1 MSLEKFKSL
10 HNQNQPLLI
19 ANTWDAI
26 SSKAAEK
33 AGFQVIGTSS
43 HAIANIL
50 GYEDGENIP
59 FEEMFFMVEKIAKST
74 SLLVSADFESGY
86 SDDPQQVAKNVE
98 KLVDAGILGINLE
111 DGLTNGKNRS
121 LGDIS
126 ILTDKIKAIK
136 SHLQSKGKDIYINAR
151 IDTYTTKHPD
161 AINETLK
168 RIKAYET
175 AGADGFFVPLINT
188 DEDIKAVLETTKLPL
203 NVFMKD
209 GLKTYEEF
217 AALGVHR
224 VSYGNGIHAK
234 ITEATNKA
242 FDDLMKTKSLS

>member
-1 MSLEKFKSL
+1 MSLDKFKSL

-59 FEEMFFMVEKIAKST
+59 FEEMFFMIEKIAKST

-111 DGLTNGKNRS
+111 DGLTNGKDRS
-121 LGDIS
+121 LGDVS
-126 ILTDKIKAIK
+126 VLTDKIKAIK

-151 IDTYTTKHPD
+151 IDTYTTKHAD

-168 RIKAYET
+168 RIKAYEA

-188 DEDIKAVLETTKLPL
+188 DEDIKTVLETTQLPL

-242 FDDLMKTKSLS
+242 FDDLMNTKSLK

>member
-111 DGLTNGKNRS
+111 DGLTNGKDRS

-126 ILTDKIKAIK
+126 VLTDKIKAIK

-151 IDTYTTKHPD
+151 IDTYTTKHAD

>member
-1 MSLEKFKSL
+1 MSLDKFKSL

-19 ANTWDAI
+19 ANTWDVI

-59 FEEMFFMVEKIAKST
+59 FEEMFFVVEKITKST

-111 DGLTNGKNRS
+111 DGLTNGKDRS

-126 ILTDKIKAIK
+126 ILNDKIKAIK

-161 AINETLK
+161 AINETLN
-168 RIKAYET
+168 RIKAYEA
-175 AGADGFFVPLINT
+175 AGANGFFVPLINT
-188 DEDIKAVLETTKLPL
+188 DEDIKAVLETTQLPL

>member
-33 AGFQVIGTSS
+33 AGFQAIGTSS

-74 SLLVSADFESGY
+74 SLLFSADFESGY

-111 DGLTNGKNRS
+111 DGLTNGKDRS

-126 ILTDKIKAIK
+126 VLTDKIKAIK

-175 AGADGFFVPLINT
+175 AGADGFFVPLINA

-203 NVFMKD
+203 NVFMKN

-242 FDDLMKTKSLS
+242 FDDLMKTKSLK

>member
-10 HNQNQPLLI
+10 HKQNQPLLI
-19 ANTWDAI
+19 ANTWDVI

-59 FEEMFFMVEKIAKST
+59 FEEMFFVVEKIAKST

-111 DGLTNGKNRS
+111 DGLTNGKDRS

-126 ILTDKIKAIK
+126 VLTDKIKAIK

-151 IDTYTTKHPD
+151 IDTYTTKHLD

-168 RIKAYET
+168 RIKAYEA

-188 DEDIKAVLETTKLPL
+188 DEDIKAVLETTQLPL

-224 VSYGNGIHAK
+224 ISYGNGLHAK

-242 FDDLMKTKSLS
+242 FDDLMKTKSLK

>member
-26 SSKAAEK
+26 SSKAAGK

-43 HAIANIL
+43 HAIANML

-59 FEEMFFMVEKIAKST
+59 FEEMFFVIEKIATST

-111 DGLTNGKNRS
+111 DGLTNGKDRS

-126 ILTDKIKAIK
+126 ILSDKIKAIK

-188 DEDIKAVLETTKLPL
+188 DEDIKAVLETTQLPL

-224 VSYGNGIHAK
+224 VSFGNGIHAK

-242 FDDLMKTKSLS
+242 FDDLMNTKSLK

>member
-1 MSLEKFKSL
+1 MSLDKFKSL

-26 SSKAAEK
+26 SSKSAEK

-59 FEEMFFMVEKIAKST
+59 FEEMFFVVEKIAKST

-111 DGLTNGKNRS
+111 DGLTNGKDRS

-126 ILTDKIKAIK
+126 VLTDKIKAIK

-151 IDTYTTKHPD
+151 IDTYTTKHAD

-168 RIKAYET
+168 RIKAYEV

-188 DEDIKAVLETTKLPL
+188 DEDIKAVLETTQLPL

-217 AALGVHR
+217 AALSVHR

-242 FDDLMKTKSLS
+242 FDDLMNTKSLS

>member
-33 AGFQVIGTSS
+33 ADFQVIGTSS

-111 DGLTNGKNRS
+111 DGLTNGKDRS

-126 ILTDKIKAIK
+126 ILNDKIKAIK

-168 RIKAYET
+168 RIKAYEA

-203 NVFMKD
+203 NVFMKN

>member
-59 FEEMFFMVEKIAKST
+59 FEEMFFVIEKIAKST

-111 DGLTNGKNRS
+111 DGLTNGKDRS
-121 LGDIS
+121 LGDVS

-168 RIKAYET
+168 RIKTYEA

-188 DEDIKAVLETTKLPL
+188 NEDIKAVLETTQLPL

-224 VSYGNGIHAK
+224 VSYGNGLHAK

-242 FDDLMKTKSLS
+242 FDDLMKTKSLK

>member
-59 FEEMFFMVEKIAKST
+59 FEEMFFVVEKIAKST

-111 DGLTNGKNRS
+111 DGLTNGKDRS

-126 ILTDKIKAIK
+126 VLTDKIKAIK

-151 IDTYTTKHPD
+151 IDTYTTKHAD

-168 RIKAYET
+168 RIKAYEA

-188 DEDIKAVLETTKLPL
+188 NEDIKAVLEATQLPL

-224 VSYGNGIHAK
+224 VSYGNGLHAK
-234 ITEATNKA
+234 ITETTNKA
-242 FDDLMKTKSLS
+242 FDDLMKTKSLK

>member
-1 MSLEKFKSL
+1 MSLDKFKSL

-19 ANTWDAI
+19 ANTWDTI

-43 HAIANIL
+43 HAIANML
-50 GYEDGENIP
+50 GYEDGEVIP
-59 FEEMFFMVEKIAKST
+59 FEEMFFVVEKIAKST

-98 KLVDAGILGINLE
+98 KLVDANILGINLE
-111 DGLTNGKNRS
+111 DGLTKGKNRS

-136 SHLQSKGKDIYINAR
+136 SHLKSKGKDIYINAR
-151 IDTYTTKHPD
+151 IDTFTTKHPD
-161 AINETLK
+161 ALNETLK
-168 RIKAYET
+168 RIKAYEA
-175 AGADGFFVPLINT
+175 AGANGFFIPLINT
-188 DEDIKAVLETTKLPL
+188 NEDIKAVLQTTKLPL
-203 NVFMKD
+203 NVFMKE
-209 GLKTYEEF
+209 GLKSYNEF

-242 FDDLMKTKSLS
+242 FTGLMNTKSL

>member
-59 FEEMFFMVEKIAKST
+59 FEEMFFVVAKIAKST

-111 DGLTNGKNRS
+111 DGLTNGKDRS

-126 ILTDKIKAIK
+126 VLTDKIQAIK

-168 RIKAYET
+168 RIKDYET

-188 DEDIKAVLETTKLPL
+188 DEDIKVVLETTKLPL

-209 GLKTYEEF
+209 GLKTHEEF

>member
-1 MSLEKFKSL
+1 MSLEKFKFL
-10 HNQNQPLLI
+10 HHQNQPLLI

-59 FEEMFFMVEKIAKST
+59 FEEMFLVIEKIVKST

-98 KLVDAGILGINLE
+98 KLVDAGVLGINLE
-111 DGLTNGKNRS
+111 DGLTNGKDRS

-126 ILTDKIKAIK
+126 VLTDKIKAIK

-151 IDTYTTKHPD
+151 IDTYTTKHSD

-188 DEDIKAVLETTKLPL
+188 DEDIKTVLKTTKLPL

-224 VSYGNGIHAK
+224 VSYGNGLHAK
-234 ITEATNKA
+234 ITEATNKG

>member
-1 MSLEKFKSL
+1 MSLEKLKSL
-10 HNQNQPLLI
+10 HHQSTPLLI

-43 HAIANIL
+43 HAIANML
-50 GYEDGENIP
+50 GYEDGEVIP
-59 FEEMFFMVEKIAKST
+59 FEEMFFIVKKIVKAT
-74 SLLVSADFESGY
+74 SLLISVDFESGY
-86 SDDPQQVAKNVE
+86 SDDPQEVAKNVE

-111 DGLTNGKNRS
+111 DGLTKGKDRT
-121 LGDIS
+121 LGDSS
-126 ILTDKIKAIK
+126 ILADKIKAIK
-136 SHLQSKGKDIYINAR
+136 SHLKSKGKDIYINAR
-151 IDTYTTKHPD
+151 IDTYTTKPTPALD
-161 AINETLK
+161 ETLK
-168 RIKAYET
+168 RIKTYEE
-175 AGADGFFVPLINT
+175 AGADGFFVPLINE
-188 DEDIKAVLETTKLPL
+188 DNDIKDVLQATQLPL

-209 GLKTYEEF
+209 GLKSYDEF

-242 FDDLMKTKSLS
+242 FSALNNTKSLN

>member
-111 DGLTNGKNRS
+111 DGLTNGKDRS

-126 ILTDKIKAIK
+126 VLTDKIKAIK

-161 AINETLK
+161 AINETLN
-168 RIKAYET
+168 RIKAYEA

>member
-33 AGFQVIGTSS
+33 AGFQIIGTSS

-111 DGLTNGKNRS
+111 DGLTNGKDRS

-126 ILTDKIKAIK
+126 ILNDKIKAIK

-168 RIKAYET
+168 RIKAYED

-234 ITEATNKA
+234 ITNATNKA
-242 FDDLMKTKSLS
+242 FDDLMNTKSLS

>member
-59 FEEMFFMVEKIAKST
+59 FEEMFFIVGKIAKST

-98 KLVDAGILGINLE
+98 KLVDAGILAINLE
-111 DGLTNGKNRS
+111 DGLTKGKDRS
-121 LGDIS
+121 LGNIS
-126 ILTDKIKAIK
+126 VLTDKIKAIK

-151 IDTYTTKHPD
+151 IDTFTTKHAD

-168 RIKAYET
+168 RIKAYEA